1 MEKTAIQYLQERL
14 LKDKEIFPQ
23 YKEYIDGILY
33 DIYNELEAIEE
44 KQIKESYELGCRTAA
59 DDIFNRI

>member
-1 MEKTAIQYLQERL
+1 MKTAIQLLQERL
-14 LKDKEIFPQ
+14 LNDLKIFPQ

-44 KQIKESYELGCRTAA
+44 NQIKESYELGCRTAA
-59 DDIFNRI
+59 DDIFSRI